1 MLREHTLWV
10 EKYRPEKI
18 SDCILPESIKTTFQ
32 EFVST
37 NTIPNLLISG
47 TAGVGKT
54 TIAKALCK
62 EVGCDYIVIN
72 GSDENGIDVLR
83 GKIKN
88 YASSVSLSGGRKVII
103 IDEAD
108 YLNANSLQPALR
120 NAIEEFSRNCSFIF
134 TCNYK
139 NRIIEPLHS
148 RCSVVDVKINKEDK
162 QKLMAQFFKRVCMI
176 LTEEKVEYNKE
187 VVAQVIAK
195 YYPDNRRVLN
205 ELQRYS
211 MGGVIDAGL
220 LSQVSDLNI
229 VPLIRGLK
237 EKSFADV
244 RKWLVDNLDNDS
256 QSIYRKMYDTM
267 YDILKPNSIPQLV
280 LLIGKYQYQTA
291 FVVDHE
297 INLMSFFIECMVD
310 LEFN

>member
-1 MLREHTLWV
+1 MREQMLWC

-18 SDCILPESIKTTFQ
+18 SDCVLPESIKSTFQ
-32 EFVST
+32 EFA
-37 NTIPNLLISG
+37 NQGKIPNLLIAGS
-47 TAGVGKT
+47 AGVGKT

-72 GSDENGIDVLR
+72 GSDESGIDVLR

-120 NAIEEFSRNCSFIF
+120 NAIEEFSINCSFIF

-148 RCSVVDVKINKEDK
+148 RCSVVDVKIAKEDK
-162 QKLMAQFFKRVCMI
+162 QKLMGRFLKRVCFI
-176 LTEEKVEYNKE
+176 LDQENVTYNKE
-187 VVAQVIAK
+187 VVAQVVAK

-220 LSQVSDLNI
+220 LAQVSDLNI
-229 VPLIRGLK
+229 TPLIKAMK
-237 EKSFADV
+237 EKDFINV
-244 RKWLVDNLDNDS
+244 RKWVIDNLDNDS
-256 QSIYRKMYDTM
+256 HTIYRKLYDNM
-267 YDILKPNSIPQLV
+267 NDILKSNSIPQLV

-297 INLMSFFIECMVD
+297 INLMSFFTECMVD
-310 LEFN
+310 LEFK

>member
-1 MLREHTLWV
+1 MREQMLWV

-18 SDCILPESIKTTFQ
+18 SDCILPDSIKSTFQ
-32 EFVST
+32 EFA
-37 NTIPNLLISG
+37 NKGTIPNLLISG
-47 TAGVGKT
+47 SAGVGKT

-62 EVGCDYIVIN
+62 EVGCDYLVIN
-72 GSDENGIDVLR
+72 GSDESGIETLR
-83 GKIKN
+83 VKIKQ

-108 YLNANSLQPALR
+108 YLQANSTQPALR
-120 NAIEEFSRNCSFIF
+120 NAIEEFAINCSFIF

-148 RCSVVDVKINKEDK
+148 RCSVVDVKIQKEDK
-162 QKLMAQFFKRVCMI
+162 QKLMTQFFKRVCWI
-176 LTEEKVEYNKE
+176 LEQEKIEYNKE
-187 VVAQVIAK
+187 VVAQVVAK

-211 MGGVIDAGL
+211 ISGVIDAGL
-220 LSQVSDLNI
+220 LSQVSDINI
-229 VPLIRGLK
+229 TALVNGLK
-237 EKSFADV
+237 EKSFANV
-244 RKWLVDNLDNDS
+244 RKWVIDHLDNDS
-256 QSIYRKMYDTM
+256 HIIYRKIYDNM
-267 YDILKPNSIPQLV
+267 YDILKSNSIPQLV

-297 INLMSFFIECMVD
+297 INLMAFFTECMIE
-310 LEFN
+310 LEFK

>member
-1 MLREHTLWV
+1 MREQMLWC

-18 SDCILPESIKTTFQ
+18 SDCVLPESIKSTFQ
-32 EFVST
+32 EFA
-37 NTIPNLLISG
+37 NQGKIPNLLIAGS
-47 TAGVGKT
+47 AGVGKT

-120 NAIEEFSRNCSFIF
+120 NAIEEFSINCSFIF

-148 RCSVVDVKINKEDK
+148 RCSVVDVKIAKEDK
-162 QKLMAQFFKRVCMI
+162 QKLMAQFFKRVCFI
-176 LTEEKVEYNKE
+176 LEQENIEFNKE
-187 VVAQVIAK
+187 VVAQVVAK

-220 LSQVSDLNI
+220 LAQVSDVNI
-229 VPLIRGLK
+229 TPLIKAMK
-237 EKSFADV
+237 EKDFINV
-244 RKWLVDNLDNDS
+244 RKWVIDNLDNDS
-256 QSIYRKMYDTM
+256 HTIYRKLYDNM
-267 YDILKPNSIPQLV
+267 NEILKPSSVPPLV

-297 INLMSFFIECMVD
+297 INLMAFFTECMVD
-310 LEFN
+310 LEFK

>member
-1 MLREHTLWV
+1 MREHVLWV

-18 SDCILPESIKTTFQ
+18 SDCILPDSIKSTFQ
-32 EFVST
+32 EFA
-37 NTIPNLLISG
+37 NQGKIPNLLISG
-47 TAGVGKT
+47 SAGVGKT

-62 EVGCDYIVIN
+62 EVDCDYIVIN

-83 GKIKN
+83 TKIKT

-108 YLNANSLQPALR
+108 YLQANSTQPALR
-120 NAIEEFSRNCSFIF
+120 NFIEEFSINCSFIF

-148 RCSVVDVKINKEDK
+148 RCSVIDIKIAKEDK
-162 QKLMAQFFKRVCMI
+162 QKLMAQFFKRVCWI
-176 LTEEKVEYNKE
+176 LEQENVEFNKE
-187 VVAQVIAK
+187 VVAQVVAK
-195 YYPDNRRVLN
+195 YFPDNRRVLN

-220 LSQVSDLNI
+220 LSQVSDVNI
-229 VPLIRGLK
+229 APLIKSLK
-237 EKSFADV
+237 EKAFVDV
-244 RKWLVDNLDNDS
+244 RKWVVDNLDNDS
-256 QSIYRKMYDTM
+256 HTIYRKLYDNM
-267 YDILKPNSIPQLV
+267 NEILKPNSIPQLV

-291 FVVDHE
+291 FVADHE
-297 INLMSFFIECMVD
+297 INLMAFFTECMVD
-310 LEFN
+310 LEFK

>member
-1 MLREHTLWV
+1 MREQMLWC

-18 SDCILPESIKTTFQ
+18 SDCVLPESIKSTFQ
-32 EFVST
+32 EFA
-37 NTIPNLLISG
+37 NQGKIPNLLIAGS
-47 TAGVGKT
+47 AGVGKT

-120 NAIEEFSRNCSFIF
+120 NAIEEFSINCSFIF

-148 RCSVVDVKINKEDK
+148 RCSVIDVKIAKEDK
-162 QKLMAQFFKRVCMI
+162 QKLMAQFFKRVCFI
-176 LTEEKVEYNKE
+176 LEQENIEFNKE
-187 VVAQVIAK
+187 VVAQVVAK

-220 LSQVSDLNI
+220 LAQVSDLNI
-229 VPLIRGLK
+229 APLIKAMK
-237 EKSFADV
+237 EKDFINV
-244 RKWLVDNLDNDS
+244 RKWVVDNLDNDS
-256 QSIYRKMYDTM
+256 HAIYRKLYDNM
-267 YDILKPNSIPQLV
+267 NEILKPSSVPPLV

-297 INLMSFFIECMVD
+297 INLMAFFTECMVD
-310 LEFN
+310 LEFK

>member
-1 MLREHTLWV
+1 MREQMLWC

-18 SDCILPESIKTTFQ
+18 SDCVLPESIKSTFQ
-32 EFVST
+32 EFA
-37 NTIPNLLISG
+37 NQGKIPNLLIAGS
-47 TAGVGKT
+47 AGVGKT

-120 NAIEEFSRNCSFIF
+120 NAIEEFSINCSFIF

-148 RCSVVDVKINKEDK
+148 RCSVVDVKIAKEDK
-162 QKLMAQFFKRVCMI
+162 QKLMAQFFKRVCFI
-176 LTEEKVEYNKE
+176 LEQENIEFNKE
-187 VVAQVIAK
+187 VVAQVVAK

-220 LSQVSDLNI
+220 LAQVSDLNI
-229 VPLIRGLK
+229 APLIKAMK
-237 EKSFADV
+237 EKDFINV
-244 RKWLVDNLDNDS
+244 RKWVVDNLDNDS
-256 QSIYRKMYDTM
+256 HAIYRKLYDNM
-267 YDILKPNSIPQLV
+267 NEILKPSSVPPLV

-297 INLMSFFIECMVD
+297 INLMAFFTECMVD
-310 LEFN
+310 LEFR

>member
-1 MLREHTLWV
+1 MREQMLWC

-18 SDCILPESIKTTFQ
+18 SDCVLPESIKSTFQ
-32 EFVST
+32 EFA
-37 NTIPNLLISG
+37 NQGKIPNLLIAGS
-47 TAGVGKT
+47 AGVGKT

-120 NAIEEFSRNCSFIF
+120 NAIEEFSINCSFIF

-148 RCSVVDVKINKEDK
+148 RCSVVDVKIAKEDK
-162 QKLMAQFFKRVCMI
+162 QKLMAQFFKRVCFI
-176 LTEEKVEYNKE
+176 LEQENIEFNKE
-187 VVAQVIAK
+187 VVAQVVAK

-220 LSQVSDLNI
+220 LAQVSDLNI
-229 VPLIRGLK
+229 APLIKAMK
-237 EKSFADV
+237 EKDFINV
-244 RKWLVDNLDNDS
+244 RKWVVDNLDNDS
-256 QSIYRKMYDTM
+256 HAIYRKLYDNM
-267 YDILKPNSIPQLV
+267 NEILKPSSVPPLV

-297 INLMSFFIECMVD
+297 INLMAFFTECMVD
-310 LEFN
+310 LEFK

>member
-1 MLREHTLWV
+1 MREQMLWC

-18 SDCILPESIKTTFQ
+18 ADCVLPESIKSTFQ
-32 EFVST
+32 EFA
-37 NTIPNLLISG
+37 NQGKIPNLLIAGS
-47 TAGVGKT
+47 AGVGKT

-62 EVGCDYIVIN
+62 EVGCDYIIIN

-120 NAIEEFSRNCSFIF
+120 NAIEEFSINCSFIF

-148 RCSVVDVKINKEDK
+148 RCSVVDVKIAKEDK
-162 QKLMAQFFKRVCMI
+162 QKLMGRFLKRVCFI
-176 LTEEKVEYNKE
+176 LDQENVTYNKE
-187 VVAQVIAK
+187 VVAQVVAK

-220 LSQVSDLNI
+220 LAQVSDVNI
-229 VPLIRGLK
+229 TPLIKAMK
-237 EKSFADV
+237 EKDFINV
-244 RKWLVDNLDNDS
+244 RKWVIDNLDNDS
-256 QSIYRKMYDTM
+256 HTIYRKLYDNM
-267 YDILKPNSIPQLV
+267 NEILKPSSVPPLV

-297 INLMSFFIECMVD
+297 INLMAFFTECMVD
-310 LEFN
+310 LEFK

>member
-1 MLREHTLWV
+1 MREQMLWV

-18 SDCILPESIKTTFQ
+18 ADCILPDSIKSTFQ
-32 EFVST
+32 EFA
-37 NTIPNLLISG
+37 NTGKIPNLLISG
-47 TAGVGKT
+47 SAGVGKT

-62 EVGCDYIVIN
+62 EVDCDYIVIN

-120 NAIEEFSRNCSFIF
+120 NAIEEFSINCSFIF

-148 RCSVVDVKINKEDK
+148 RCSVVDVKIQKEDK
-162 QKLMAQFFKRVCMI
+162 QKLMAQFFKRVCWI
-176 LTEEKVEYNKE
+176 LDQENITYNKE

-211 MGGVIDAGL
+211 IGGSIDAGL

-229 VPLIRGLK
+229 APLVKGLK
-237 EKSFADV
+237 EKSFGDV
-244 RKWLVDNLDNDS
+244 RKWVVDNLDNDS
-256 QSIYRKMYDTM
+256 HAIYRKLYDNM

-297 INLMSFFIECMVD
+297 INLMSFFTECMVD
-310 LEFN
+310 LEFK

>member
-1 MLREHTLWV
+1 MREQMLWC
-10 EKYRPEKI
+10 EKYRPDKI
-18 SDCILPESIKTTFQ
+18 DDCILPEAIKSTFQ
-32 EFVST
+32 EFV
-37 NTIPNLLISG
+37 NKGTIPNLLISG
-47 TAGVGKT
+47 SAGVGKT

-62 EVGCDYIVIN
+62 EVGCDYIIIN

-88 YASSVSLSGGRKVII
+88 YASSVSLSGGRKVVI

-108 YLNANSLQPALR
+108 YLNANSIQPALR
-120 NAIEEFSRNCSFIF
+120 NAIEEFAINCSFIF

-148 RCSVVDVKINKEDK
+148 RCSNVEVKINKEDK
-162 QKLMAQFFKRVCMI
+162 QKLMAQFFKRVCWI
-176 LTEEKVEYNKE
+176 LDQENITYNKE

-211 MGGVIDAGL
+211 ISGTIDVGL
-220 LSQVSDLNI
+220 LAQVSDVNI
-229 VPLIRGLK
+229 SPLVKALK
-237 EKSFADV
+237 EKEFGNV

-256 QSIYRKMYDTM
+256 HSIYRKLYDSS
-267 YDILKPNSIPQLV
+267 YELLKPNSIPQLV

-297 INLMSFFIECMVD
+297 INLMAFFIECMIE
-310 LEFN
+310 LEFK

>member
-1 MLREHTLWV
+1 MREQMLWC

-18 SDCILPESIKTTFQ
+18 SDCVLPESIKSTFQ
-32 EFVST
+32 QFA
-37 NTIPNLLISG
+37 NQGKIPNLLIAGS
-47 TAGVGKT
+47 AGVGKT

-120 NAIEEFSRNCSFIF
+120 NAIEEFSINCSFIF

-148 RCSVVDVKINKEDK
+148 RCSVVDVKIVKEDK
-162 QKLMAQFFKRVCMI
+162 QKLMAQFFKRVCFI
-176 LTEEKVEYNKE
+176 LEQENIEFNKE
-187 VVAQVIAK
+187 VVAQVVAK

-220 LSQVSDLNI
+220 LAQVSDVNI
-229 VPLIRGLK
+229 TPLIKGLK
-237 EKSFADV
+237 EKSFGDV
-244 RKWLVDNLDNDS
+244 RKWVVDNLDNDS
-256 QSIYRKMYDTM
+256 QTIYRKLYDNM
-267 YDILKPNSIPQLV
+267 YDILKSNSIPQLV

-297 INLMSFFIECMVD
+297 INLMAFFTECMVD
-310 LEFN
+310 LEFK